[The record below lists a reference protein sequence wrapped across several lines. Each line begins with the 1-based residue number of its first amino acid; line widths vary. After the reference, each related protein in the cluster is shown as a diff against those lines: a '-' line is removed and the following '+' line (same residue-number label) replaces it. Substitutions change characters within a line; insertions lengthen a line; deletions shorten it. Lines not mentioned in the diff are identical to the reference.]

1 MRALFFMGRMARV
14 PGFEKTGGIF
24 PISAKEEIGL
34 GGWTQDGEQQQ
45 AIPSLPPL
53 SVARPID
60 QSPLR
65 PGLNH
70 PGGQSCLQS
79 IHAKCFSPGF
89 QTQLLRVNARQT

>member
-45 AIPSLPPL
+45 AIPSLPHYPL
-53 SVARPID
+53 LDQLTRVRSARDLITLGANLACNRSTQNVFHLD
-60 QSPLR
+60 FKL
-65 PGLNH
+65 
-70 PGGQSCLQS
+70 
-79 IHAKCFSPGF
+79 FS
-89 QTQLLRVNARQT
+89 